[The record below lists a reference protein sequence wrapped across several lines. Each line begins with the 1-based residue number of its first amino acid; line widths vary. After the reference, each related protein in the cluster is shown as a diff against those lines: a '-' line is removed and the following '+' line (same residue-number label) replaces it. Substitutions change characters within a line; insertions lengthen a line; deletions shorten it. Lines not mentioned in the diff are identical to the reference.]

1 MSSLDVATD
10 YAERLVE
17 RERRATGKLNVAM
30 DNVAAGAGLSR
41 WTFWGLWHRR
51 RKTTTDEVV
60 CGLRGLLIRQIQ
72 AEIGHLEHEVSIL
85 IQTGARPDDRDIL
98 AAQTTL
104 AKLRSSLG
112 LDPS

>member
-10 YAERLVE
+10 YADRLVE
-17 RERRATGKLNVAM
+17 RERRATGKLDVAM

-41 WTFWGLWHRR
+41 WTVWGLWHRR

-60 CGLRGLLIRQIQ
+60 GGLRGLLIRQIQ